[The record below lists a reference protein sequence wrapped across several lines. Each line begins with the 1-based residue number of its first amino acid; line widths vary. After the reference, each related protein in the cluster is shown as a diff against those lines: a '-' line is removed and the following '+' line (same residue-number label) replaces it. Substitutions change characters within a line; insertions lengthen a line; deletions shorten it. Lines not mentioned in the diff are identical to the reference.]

1 MFTAGI
7 KLRFNESLN
16 DFVRPALRHIEISHV
31 LERKASI
38 KDVIESFNVPHT
50 EIELILVNGSAVDFS
65 HIVQDGDDI
74 QVYPTRQ
81 TLNSAE
87 LPLLRPPLLQPPKF
101 IIDVNLGKL
110 ARNLRLLG
118 IDCWY
123 HNDYADDDI
132 ARLSS
137 EEQRILLTRD
147 RSLLR
152 RKIIIYGYYV
162 RADSPMTQTKEVL
175 SKFDLYSLLKPLTRC
190 THCNGE
196 FRGTDKTT
204 IEHRLEPLT
213 KQHYQHFLMCSHC
226 QQIYWQGSHH
236 ARLRGLIEELST
248 R

>member
-87 LPLLRPPLLQPPKF
+87 LPLLRPPLLQPPK
-101 IIDVNLGKL
+101 I
-110 ARNLRLLG
+110 
-118 IDCWY
+118 
-123 HNDYADDDI
+123 
-132 ARLSS
+132 
-137 EEQRILLTRD
+137 RI
-147 RSLLR
+147 
-152 RKIIIYGYYV
+152 
-162 RADSPMTQTKEVL
+162 
-175 SKFDLYSLLKPLTRC
+175 
-190 THCNGE
+190 
-196 FRGTDKTT
+196 
-204 IEHRLEPLT
+204 
-213 KQHYQHFLMCSHC
+213 
-226 QQIYWQGSHH
+226 
-236 ARLRGLIEELST
+236 
-248 R
+248 